1 MINDSFNFAVTN
13 NVCIVV
19 TDKNNI
25 VQRKMEIHNKAT
37 RKMVSGLL
45 RFLVGHFTTSFEND
59 NPDNVVYP
67 DSAKNYIPCY
77 IAFGHGGIESI
88 DMATRTIT
96 TSDDWNVSVDY
107 NTDRL
112 VAEFVHNTPNISQVT
127 TRQKIGSSE
136 LSIYSESSGDMDSI
150 ILSAQ
155 LSPSELCTEESKPSG
170 VDLLTPRGITE
181 IALCATNIPKNNDVL
196 AYIKLASNSNL
207 SDDSATDKK
216 PLYVRPDDTVR
227 VVWNVS
233 IISVGYDNTYDNGSQ
248 ETQPVEPSLGYVN
261 ITEIPSENVGE

>member
-1 MINDSFNFAVTN
+1 MINDSFNFAVSN

-25 VQRKMEIHNKAT
+25 VRRTLEVHNKAT

-59 NPDNVVYP
+59 DPTQVVYP
-67 DSAKNYIPCY
+67 NSAKNYIPCY

-88 DMATRTIT
+88 DMETRTIT

-112 VAEFVHNTPNISQVT
+112 VKEFKHNAPESEISLVT

-136 LSIYSESSGDMDSI
+136 LSIYTESSGDMDSI

-155 LSPSELCTEESKPSG
+155 LAPSELCTYESQPEG
-170 VDLLTPRGITE
+170 VDLISPRGITE
-181 IALCATNIPKNNDVL
+181 IALCATNIPENNDVL
-196 AYIKLASNSNL
+196 AYIKLASNSNY
-207 SDDSATDKK
+207 SEDDTFNKK

-227 VVWNVS
+227 IVWNNS
-233 IISVGYDNTYDNGSQ
+233 IIYF
-248 ETQPVEPSLGYVN
+248 
-261 ITEIPSENVGE
+261 